1 MENKRLLLQFFH
13 ERAYRPQPLAAFEDE
28 ARRAAALG
36 AEYVFIGE
44 IPKDHADWDAH
55 PGDPYPNWGM
65 LLTNLFKL
73 VVPAALE
80 SALDT
85 ERAARNLALLRERAA
100 VLQKYNLR
108 AALTLSE
115 PFYLPEQVYRA
126 HPAWRGPR
134 CDHPRRSREDV
145 FLSLH
150 RRAGGARAL
159 RRGDEPPLRRD

>member
-85 ERAARNLALLRERAA
+85 ESATVGGWTIECFGRFPRVGESFLWRTWTVTVLAMDED
-100 VLQKYNLR
+100 
-108 AALTLSE
+108 
-115 PFYLPEQVYRA
+115 
-126 HPAWRGPR
+126 G
-134 CDHPRRSREDV
+134 RRVEKVSICPHGET
-145 FLSLH
+145 
-150 RRAGGARAL
+150 
-159 RRGDEPPLRRD
+159 EE